1 MHHAVQSCDV
11 ARIRSETVAIV
22 RSQDVAIMVE
32 GLGVLGTS
40 DVGIMRCNAV
50 QWVWGFSNAV
60 QCV

>member
-50 QWVWGFSNAV
+50 QWV
-60 QCV
+60 